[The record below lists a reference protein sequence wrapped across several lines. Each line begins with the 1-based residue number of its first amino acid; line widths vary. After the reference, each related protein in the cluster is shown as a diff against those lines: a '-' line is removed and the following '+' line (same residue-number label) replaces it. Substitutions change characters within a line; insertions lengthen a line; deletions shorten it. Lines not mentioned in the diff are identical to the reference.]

1 MDMVG
6 MVTAGVVGALLFSLL
21 SLRLLSLLL
30 VVVAGSSEN
39 CLDVAWSSEEEEL
52 FTVRAAVGVVVVGSF
67 VVVIIR
73 DGITSALA
81 GTGTVVQELLSMS
94 TVLIEFGV
102 SFDSDDSCEL
112 LVVGAW

>member
-21 SLRLLSLLL
+21 LSLLF
-30 VVVAGSSEN
+30 VVVASSEN